1 MSENNILI
9 KNNIYCLKQIS
20 SDWSDKVILYI
31 SNDKFGESGQQM
43 QGAVDIGTDT
53 IYTLCELIVYDWDKY
68 LTPWPADIGMNGRGF
83 QGNGHEL
90 LESVEDEIVPKIKQY
105 TNISKFYIAGYSLA
119 GLFSLWCLYESS
131 MFDGAVSGSGSVW
144 YPGWKEYISE
154 HTLKK
159 NNCVYLS
166 LGKREK
172 STKNLAMRRVEE
184 NMNLQYQLL
193 QKDNHIEKVVIEW
206 NEGGHF
212 AGASD
217 RVAKGIAN
225 ILG

>member
-1 MSENNILI
+1 
-9 KNNIYCLKQIS
+9 
-20 SDWSDKVILYI
+20 
-31 SNDKFGESGQQM
+31 
-43 QGAVDIGTDT
+43 
-53 IYTLCELIVYDWDKY
+53 
-68 LTPWPADIGMNGRGF
+68 
-83 QGNGHEL
+83 
-90 LESVEDEIVPKIKQY
+90 
-105 TNISKFYIAGYSLA
+105 
-119 GLFSLWCLYESS
+119 

-172 STKNLAMRRVEE
+172 NTKNLAMRKVEE

-212 AGASD
+212 DNTLQRMEKGIIYISLSILIHAFFVFRDYSVRFNDILARLVKVLIGSLILWIID
-217 RVAKGIAN
+217 FIVAKFIAVN
-225 ILG
+225 IVILIIGVLLGYLAYCVALVVLQTFNQKDIQSFKGMIMFYPLGILGSIMRIR